1 MDTLLRQAFHG
12 LHSADWNFFRGSA
25 EELAPLLTVLSDLAG
40 RNEDSVVD
48 RAIYF
53 EPEELICLT
62 QAGAESECLF
72 RHDPP
77 VFSIG
82 YTQSPAA
89 VSDWLAEPLNHRHLH
104 RSSTPNGVRLLGLLD
119 ALRQTTYLRQTNRIL
134 TSLQFEERSDL
145 EYEPWYRSFMHAI
158 NELVSADLIQI
169 RLRTPGE
176 YWESRGECW
185 NWPMADLTLAAPDL
199 SARFVNELCRS
210 GMVSCVNKLD
220 HGDAQMQ
227 FPALPELKWVAYLP
241 LKARA
246 SGLGVMALCYLHDI
260 VPFPAEIKLL
270 ELLQRETT
278 LFMDRTRNH
287 LRMQRMATI
296 DGLTNLFNHRFF
308 RIQLRTEFQR
318 ALRYQKKMSL
328 VMIDIDDFKGY
339 NDRYGH
345 LSGDRVLT
353 EVAKTIRSTVRDI
366 DFVARYGG
374 EEFALILPE
383 VDSNGGMV
391 VAEKIRVAVEAQHFH
406 AESGEDLGSITISC
420 GVTDNVD
427 TTGPND
433 LIRRADRALYWVKT
447 HGRNL
452 VRLAAPLEET

>member
-1 MDTLLRQAFHG
+1 M
-12 LHSADWNFFRGSA
+12 
-25 EELAPLLTVLSDLAG
+25 
-40 RNEDSVVD
+40 
-48 RAIYF
+48 
-53 EPEELICLT
+53 
-62 QAGAESECLF
+62 
-72 RHDPP
+72 
-77 VFSIG
+77 
-82 YTQSPAA
+82 
-89 VSDWLAEPLNHRHLH
+89 
-104 RSSTPNGVRLLGLLD
+104 
-119 ALRQTTYLRQTNRIL
+119 
-134 TSLQFEERSDL
+134 
-145 EYEPWYRSFMHAI
+145 
-158 NELVSADLIQI
+158 
-169 RLRTPGE
+169 
-176 YWESRGECW
+176 
-185 NWPMADLTLAAPDL
+185 
-199 SARFVNELCRS
+199 
-210 GMVSCVNKLD
+210 
-220 HGDAQMQ
+220 
-227 FPALPELKWVAYLP
+227 
-241 LKARA
+241 
-246 SGLGVMALCYLHDI
+246 
-260 VPFPAEIKLL
+260 PFPAEIKLL